1 MLEKG
6 SSEKWP
12 QQLEILTGYDRMN
25 IDPLLE
31 YFKPLSDFL
40 DQNVKPEDIGWN
52 ARGIQTNNLQNN
64 IN

>member
-1 MLEKG
+1 MLKKG

-12 QQLEILTGYDRMN
+12 QQLEFLTGYDRMN
-25 IDPLLE
+25 INPLLE

-52 ARGIQTNNLQNN
+52 ANGIQTNN
-64 IN
+64 

>member
-12 QQLEILTGYDRMN
+12 QQLEFLTGYDRMN
-25 IDPLLE
+25 INPLLE

-52 ARGIQTNNLQNN
+52 ANGIQTNN
-64 IN
+64 